1 MTGADPSA
9 DRVLILGGGGLAGV
23 AGAQK
28 LGDEGS
34 MWRDRPE
41 RGRQVPAYTFP
52 ANRQDL
58 AARTSSW

>member
-1 MTGADPSA
+1 MTGADPIA
-9 DRVLILGGGGLAGV
+9 DRVLVLGGGMAGV
-23 AGAQK
+23 ACAQK